1 MLSAFSRMQHVLSTT
16 TSASAVD
23 VGRHE
28 PVGLEQAG
36 DALGVV
42 LVHLAPEGAHDVA
55 TGHGGAAHGPPGY
68 RCPSDV
74 RYGCQPWRPQGRDG
88 RQSSR
93 LAIGTLVVV
102 VLAAAG
108 GSVDPA
114 QEGCCGW
121 TRALWGDDAE
131 NAPVQ
136 QIVSG
141 DRVPL
146 VDEALERQ
154 RLAHVVRPHRGRHH
168 RRRPRL
174 LAGPL
179 RRRTA
184 RAVKIEPL
192 PDPAK
197 SGGRGAYRSPT
208 SWLRPS
214 TAGLA
219 ELARGPV
226 DETIIACWVRLEDAV
241 ATAGVERLPSETP
254 AELATRV
261 LRELPVPEV
270 ATRRLLALYREARY
284 SRHRARRGRR

>member
-1 MLSAFSRMQHVLSTT
+1 MLLT
-16 TSASAVD
+16 D
-23 VGRHE
+23 HE
-28 PVGLEQAG
+28 AT
-36 DALGVV
+36 
-42 LVHLAPEGAHDVA
+42 GAHFRRSLRLPA
-55 TGHGGAAHGPPGY
+55 MAAPRARRAAVLG
-68 RCPSDV
+68 
-74 RYGCQPWRPQGRDG
+74 
-88 RQSSR
+88 

-121 TRALWGDDAE
+121 TWALWGDDAE

-146 VDEALERQ
+146 LDEALDGSDWLTLFGRIAGVIIVAV
-154 RLAHVVRPHRGRHH
+154 LAYLLGRFVW
-168 RRRPRL
+168 
-174 LAGPL
+174 
-179 RRRTA
+179 RTA

-192 PDPAK
+192 PDPAEWEVAAPT
-197 SGGRGAYRSPT
+197 GRDELADAVE
-208 SWLRPS
+208 
-214 TAGLA
+214 AGLA

-241 ATAGVERLPSETP
+241 ATAGVERFPWETP
-254 AELATRV
+254 AELATRA
-261 LRELPVPEV
+261 LHELAVPEV

-284 SRHRARRGRR
+284 SRHELHEDARTEAAEALREIRAALSPVGTT